1 MILVLYERSA
11 ATACLPSGRMGGKVG
26 GWVARRPVVLGG
38 LPCGWLRRQ
47 WRLVRENI
55 SCVLG

>member
-1 MILVLYERSA
+1 MNALLLRLPASQVGGNRWLGGWDWSTLMKVARWVA
-11 ATACLPSGRMGGKVG
+11 ATAME
-26 GWVARRPVVLGG
+26 
-38 LPCGWLRRQ
+38 Q